1 MARIIKPA
9 VRILQGG
16 RKLFF
21 TSFSVAE
28 LAAPDFYRV
37 DELDPKD
44 ESGFQRVLEKRRA
57 KLLASDMAKARSEGK
72 AFLPTSILLATKA
85 ALEYDPVGKK
95 ISFDPKPGPGR
106 VCPFAVV
113 DGQHRIEGM
122 RQAVEAGERSLADF
136 PLAVVIA
143 AELDELEQML
153 HFYLVNTTQ
162 KSVDKSIEQQIKAK
176 LRRMDD
182 IGERVFLP
190 DRILRDVR
198 RGRDRD
204 ALDIVRGLNDHPE
217 SPWYGRVVMANEDTG
232 PRSTIRQSTF
242 VKSVK
247 EFLLVRGH
255 KLAGPGVPP
264 DIRDAMLRNYW
275 RAVTDLFV
283 GDAKKSVVFRH
294 NGTVFFHTVSQPMF
308 NWLAAYKDYRVETVK
323 KRLRLALEEL
333 PDEHYELSS
342 PQWWERG
349 GAASHM
355 NKSEMSRRAGAMMLA
370 IEKARQTERGEDK
383 L

>member
-9 VRILQGG
+9 VEIRQGG

-28 LAAPDFYRV
+28 FAAPDFYSV
-37 DELDPKD
+37 GKLDPKD
-44 ESGFQRVLEKRRA
+44 ESGFQRVLEERRA
-57 KLLASDMAKARSEGK
+57 KLLASDMVKARAIGK

-85 ALEYDPVGKK
+85 ALEYDSGRRE
-95 ISFDPKPGPGR
+95 ISFDSNPDTGG

-113 DGQHRIEGM
+113 DGQHRIKGM
-122 RQAVEAGERSLADF
+122 LMAVDKDPSVAAF
-136 PLAVVIA
+136 PMAAVIA
-143 AELDELEQML
+143 TELDDLEQML

-162 KSVDKSIEQQIKAK
+162 KSVDKSIEQQIKAR
-176 LRRMDD
+176 LRRMED

-190 DRILRDVR
+190 DRILRDVQ

-204 ALDIVRGLNDHPE
+204 ALDIVQALNDHPE
-217 SPWYGRVVMANEDTG
+217 SPWCGRIIMANEDSS

-247 EFLLVRGH
+247 EFLMVRGH
-255 KLAGPGVPP
+255 KLVRPGLRP
-264 DIRDAMLRNYW
+264 DTRNAMLRNYW
-275 RAVTDLFV
+275 RAVADLFAD
-283 GDAKKSVVFRH
+283 DAKKSVVFRH
-294 NGTVFFHTVSQPMF
+294 NGTVFFHTISQPMF
-308 NWLAAYKDYRVETVK
+308 NWLSASNDYQVEAVK
-323 KRLRLALEEL
+323 SRFRLALEEL
-333 PDEHYELSS
+333 PDEHYELSR

-349 GAASHM
+349 GAASNM
-355 NKSEMSRRAGAMMLA
+355 NKSEITRRAGVMMLA
-370 IEKARQTERGEDK
+370 IEKARQLEQGEDQ